1 MRVTLDELGRT
12 LPNGFHDSEI
22 RSLRVDYSKREV
34 ALELA
39 VWLGDMEEKD
49 APKEAYRDAEVSIDG
64 LQFLAIEPPDPGYP
78 FKERN
83 RLRVDL
89 TGGATK
95 SDIPAVGRLATDCFV
110 ARFFVDDWNSFI
122 HVAARSAS
130 IEWKGEQYD
139 RRVLRP

>member
-1 MRVTLDELGRT
+1 VTLDELGRT

-49 APKEAYRDAEVSIDG
+49 APREAYRDAEVSIDG
-64 LQFLAIEPPDPGYP
+64 LQVLAIEPPDPRSP
-78 FKERN
+78 FKERH
-83 RLRVDL
+83 RLPGDL
-89 TGGATK
+89 MGGAFK
-95 SDIPAVGRLATDCFV
+95 SDIPAVGRIATGSFV
-110 ARFFVDDWNSFI
+110 ASFFVDDWNSFI

-130 IEWKGEQYD
+130 IEWRGEQYD
-139 RRVLRP
+139 RRAPRP

>member
-1 MRVTLDELGRT
+1 VTLDELGRT

-22 RSLRVDYSKREV
+22 RSIRVDYSKRTV

-39 VWLGDMEEKD
+39 VWVGDMDGKD
-49 APKEAYRDAEVSIDG
+49 APREAYRDGEVSIDG

-89 TGGATK
+89 TKGASK
-95 SDIPAVGRLATDCFV
+95 SDIPAVGRIASGCFV
-110 ARFFVDDWNSFI
+110 ASFFVDDWNSHI

-139 RRVLRP
+139 RRPLRP